1 MRFTAISTQQPKI
14 SGFPMETCVIHTS
27 KTTKQP
33 LSAPAK
39 ARVNRWA
46 LQWALLMVSQ
56 PLVSQ
61 SFGLNYTYASQGCR
75 KESKCLAVGVWSV
88 HLLPSFS
95 VTHLRP
101 GPVSYLDRMST
112 RFCESELQVWSL
124 AIRSANL
131 INLLFIVRIFIIFK
145 ITNLLFFFFC
155 KQDNV
160 VVTLCSFIILCPS
173 KPAALQPAVYK
184 WGWNDKGRKHVSCF
198 SVRKVTE
205 YLSSFGSCNI

>member
-1 MRFTAISTQQPKI
+1 MVAEGVFLVLDSKVNWLELSCWFAFCCVKYYACHFTSLCIWKIKMRFTAISTQQPKI

-39 ARVNRWA
+39 ARVNRWT

-124 AIRSANL
+124 AIRSAKL

-145 ITNLLFFFFC
+145 ITNLLFFFF
-155 KQDNV
+155 
-160 VVTLCSFIILCPS
+160 F
-173 KPAALQPAVYK
+173 
-184 WGWNDKGRKHVSCF
+184 VS
-198 SVRKVTE
+198 RTM
-205 YLSSFGSCNI
+205 L

>member
-1 MRFTAISTQQPKI
+1 MAEGVFLVLDSKVNWLELSCWLAFCCVKYYACHFTSLCIWKIKMRFTAISTQQPKI

-145 ITNLLFFFFC
+145 ITNLLFFFF
-155 KQDNV
+155 
-160 VVTLCSFIILCPS
+160 L
-173 KPAALQPAVYK
+173 
-184 WGWNDKGRKHVSCF
+184 
-198 SVRKVTE
+198 
-205 YLSSFGSCNI
+205 

>member
-1 MRFTAISTQQPKI
+1 MAEGVFLVLDSKVNWLELSCWFVFCCVKYYACHFTSLCIWKIKMRFTAISTQQPKI

-145 ITNLLFFFFC
+145 ITNLLFFFF
-155 KQDNV
+155 
-160 VVTLCSFIILCPS
+160 F
-173 KPAALQPAVYK
+173 
-184 WGWNDKGRKHVSCF
+184 VS
-198 SVRKVTE
+198 RTM
-205 YLSSFGSCNI
+205 L

>member
-1 MRFTAISTQQPKI
+1 MVAEGVFLVLDSKVNWLELSCWFAFCCVKYYACHFTSLCIWKIKMRFTAISTQQPKI

-124 AIRSANL
+124 AIRSAKL

-145 ITNLLFFFFC
+145 ITNLLFFFF
-155 KQDNV
+155 
-160 VVTLCSFIILCPS
+160 F
-173 KPAALQPAVYK
+173 
-184 WGWNDKGRKHVSCF
+184 VS
-198 SVRKVTE
+198 RTM
-205 YLSSFGSCNI
+205 L

>member
-1 MRFTAISTQQPKI
+1 MAEGVFLVLDSKVNWLELSCWFAFCCVKYYACHFTSLCIWKIKMRFTAISTQQPKI

-124 AIRSANL
+124 AIRSAKL

-145 ITNLLFFFFC
+145 ITNLLFFFF
-155 KQDNV
+155 
-160 VVTLCSFIILCPS
+160 F
-173 KPAALQPAVYK
+173 
-184 WGWNDKGRKHVSCF
+184 VS
-198 SVRKVTE
+198 RTM
-205 YLSSFGSCNI
+205 L

>member
-1 MRFTAISTQQPKI
+1 MAEGVFLVLDSKVNWLELSCWFAFCCVKYYACHFTSLCIWKIKMRFTAISTQQPKI

-39 ARVNRWA
+39 ARVNRWT

-124 AIRSANL
+124 AIRSAKL

-145 ITNLLFFFFC
+145 ITNLLFFFF
-155 KQDNV
+155 
-160 VVTLCSFIILCPS
+160 F
-173 KPAALQPAVYK
+173 
-184 WGWNDKGRKHVSCF
+184 VS
-198 SVRKVTE
+198 RTM
-205 YLSSFGSCNI
+205 L

>member
-1 MRFTAISTQQPKI
+1 MVAEGVFLVLDSKVNWLELSCWFAFCCVKYYACHFTSLCIWKIKMRFTAISTQQPKI

-145 ITNLLFFFFC
+145 ITNLLFFFF
-155 KQDNV
+155 
-160 VVTLCSFIILCPS
+160 F
-173 KPAALQPAVYK
+173 
-184 WGWNDKGRKHVSCF
+184 VS
-198 SVRKVTE
+198 RTM
-205 YLSSFGSCNI
+205 L

>member
-1 MRFTAISTQQPKI
+1 MAEGVFLVLDSKVNWLELSCWFAFCCVKYYACHFTSLCIWKIKMRFTAISTQQPKI

-145 ITNLLFFFFC
+145 ITNLLFFFFF
-155 KQDNV
+155 
-160 VVTLCSFIILCPS
+160 L
-173 KPAALQPAVYK
+173 
-184 WGWNDKGRKHVSCF
+184 
-198 SVRKVTE
+198 
-205 YLSSFGSCNI
+205 

>member
-1 MRFTAISTQQPKI
+1 MAEGVFLVLDSKVNWLELSCWFAFCCVKYYACHFTSLCIWKIKMRFTAISTQQPKI

-39 ARVNRWA
+39 ARVNRWT

-145 ITNLLFFFFC
+145 ITNLLFFFF
-155 KQDNV
+155 
-160 VVTLCSFIILCPS
+160 F
-173 KPAALQPAVYK
+173 
-184 WGWNDKGRKHVSCF
+184 VS
-198 SVRKVTE
+198 RTM
-205 YLSSFGSCNI
+205 L

>member
-1 MRFTAISTQQPKI
+1 MAEGVFLVLDSKVNWLELSCWFAFCCVKYYACHFTSLCIWKIKMRFTAISTQQPKI

-145 ITNLLFFFFC
+145 ITNLLFFFF
-155 KQDNV
+155 
-160 VVTLCSFIILCPS
+160 F
-173 KPAALQPAVYK
+173 
-184 WGWNDKGRKHVSCF
+184 VS
-198 SVRKVTE
+198 RTM
-205 YLSSFGSCNI
+205 L